1 MEGDRFTQH
10 AQAERAISIHA
21 LRVEG
26 DVNGKLEPI
35 EAQISIHALR
45 VEGDSFASAA
55 SPWRAGF
62 LSTPSGWRATQRFR
76 EVLDAIAISIHA
88 LRVEGDSTGK
98 YQNNKIGYFYPRPPG
113 GGRQR
118 SSAFAIS
125 LSHFYPRPPGG
136 GRLAVAIRAVP
147 DFVISIHAL
156 RVEGDWMSL
165 LRAWKP

>member
-55 SPWRAGF
+55 VSYTHLT

-88 LRVEGDSTGK
+88 LRVEGD
-98 YQNNKIGYFYPRPPG
+98 
-113 GGRQR
+113 
-118 SSAFAIS
+118 
-125 LSHFYPRPPGG
+125 
-136 GRLAVAIRAVP
+136 
-147 DFVISIHAL
+147 
-156 RVEGDWMSL
+156 WMSL